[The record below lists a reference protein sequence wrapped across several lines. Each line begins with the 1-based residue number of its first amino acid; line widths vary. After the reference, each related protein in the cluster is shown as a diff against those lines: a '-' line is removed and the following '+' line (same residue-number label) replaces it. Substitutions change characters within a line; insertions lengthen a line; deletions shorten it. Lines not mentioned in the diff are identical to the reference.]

1 MADQHDTPAGP
12 AGPVR
17 LDELLQ
23 FQDGAVVSRVL
34 LKNAGGNLTLFA
46 FAQDEGLSEHS
57 APFDAYVLG
66 VEGEAEITVEGT
78 PFRVTEGQALLL
90 PARRPHAVRAL
101 TPFKMLLTMLRA

>member
-1 MADQHDTPAGP
+1 MTDQGGTHAGP
-12 AGPVR
+12 AGPDR

-34 LKNAGGNLTLFA
+34 LKNGGGNDTLFA
-46 FAQDEGLSEHS
+46 FAEDEGLSEHT

-66 VEGEAEITVEGT
+66 LEGEAEIAVEGS

-101 TPFKMLLTMLRA
+101 TPFKMLVVLLRA